1 MIRLERF
8 SEVTKRYLCR
18 FEEILDEMISGMTNV
33 KQSESISHN
42 FIVQMIPHHE
52 AALQMSH
59 NLLQYTTLVP
69 LEDIAYGIITEQ
81 TISIENMKNILTRC
95 SALTNSSQDICLYQK
110 CFQQVTQ
117 AMFCEMQN
125 ASSTNNINVNFMREM
140 IPHHRGAI
148 CMSKNALRY
157 PVCPE
162 LIPILQSII
171 RSQEKGICEME
182 RLLRCI

>member
-69 LEDIAYGIITEQ
+69 LQDIASGIITEQ

-140 IPHHRGAI
+140 IPAHRGRSA
-148 CMSKNALRY
+148 CLKNALRY